1 MAVLSALV
9 FIGLAAGYS
18 EAAWCVCR
26 PGADPN
32 ALQSA
37 IDYACGHGA
46 DCGPISANGPCYQPN
61 TRLAH
66 CSYAVNSY
74 FQRASQAPAA
84 CDFSGTAT
92 TTTVDPS
99 YTGCQIPSLIGGS
112 SPPTSAPAIQTG
124 FGPAATGYNPL
135 PYGDGSATART
146 AGIALAA
153 TAAAAVG
160 LIFLA

>member
-92 TTTVDPS
+92 TTTVDPRARVRRRALPR
-99 YTGCQIPSLIGGS
+99 YRPGS
-112 SPPTSAPAIQTG
+112 DP
-124 FGPAATGYNPL
+124 PL
-135 PYGDGSATART
+135 PGTIRFRTGTEARRHGRLGSR
-146 AGIALAA
+146 LPPRPPPPL
-153 TAAAAVG
+153 V
-160 LIFLA
+160 